1 MVSESCSMTEPS
13 KLFTFENLDA
23 YIAARDLVKAGY
35 EFIALLP
42 DKEEFG
48 LKNQLRRSLISIPSN
63 IAEGSGRFSIKEKVH
78 FLEIAY
84 GSLMESTCQIQLA
97 ADLGFVDSTQ
107 YNALR
112 EKIEHT
118 AKLISGLRRY
128 FKSQI
133 PNP

>member
-1 MVSESCSMTEPS
+1 MADSS
-13 KLFTFENLDA
+13 KLFSFETLDA

-133 PNP
+133 PTP

>member
-1 MVSESCSMTEPS
+1 MTEPS

-23 YIAARDLVKAGY
+23 YIAARDLVKAGS

-97 ADLGFVDSTQ
+97 ADLGFVESTQ

>member
-1 MVSESCSMTEPS
+1 MVRGYW
-13 KLFTFENLDA
+13 LANH
-23 YIAARDLVKAGY
+23 AARDLVKAGY

>member
-1 MVSESCSMTEPS
+1 MTEPS

-23 YIAARDLVKAGY
+23 YIAACDLVKTGY
-35 EFIALLP
+35 EFISLLP

-48 LKNQLRRSLISIPSN
+48 LKSQLRRSLISIPSN
-63 IAEGSGRFSIKEKVH
+63 IAEGSGRFSVKEKVH

-84 GSLMESTCQIQLA
+84 GSLMESTCQMQLA

-112 EKIEHT
+112 EKIEQT
-118 AKLISGLRRY
+118 AKLISGIRRY

-133 PNP
+133 PSPKP